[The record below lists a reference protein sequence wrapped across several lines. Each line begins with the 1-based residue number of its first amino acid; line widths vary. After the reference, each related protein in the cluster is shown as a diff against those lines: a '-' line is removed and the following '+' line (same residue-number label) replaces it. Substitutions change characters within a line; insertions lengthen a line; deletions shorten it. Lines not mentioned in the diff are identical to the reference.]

1 MMPFC
6 QDFLRNGSARQ
17 ELDELHFLR
26 QVHITPPCILGVDRR
41 DHDLISEH
49 HLVLHLCGH
58 GILRIHECQRLE
70 IQIVIQRGL
79 HILAV

>member
-1 MMPFC
+1 MMPLLHDLF
-6 QDFLRNGSARQ
+6 QDRSVRQ
-17 ELDELHFLR
+17 EFHEFHFFR
-26 QVHITPPCILGVDRR
+26 QVYVTSPGILGVHRR
-41 DHDLISEH
+41 DHDFISEH

-58 GILRIHECQRLE
+58 GILRIHKRQRLE